1 MHNKRDKEK
10 LTIYYSKLIK
20 VSHKYPLHSG
30 NSFRL
35 IKNDG
40 RKRYL
45 YKKLLDRWGIVRYK
59 IPGRKMKKHVKRLEA
74 IMLGIT
80 MLFSMPFSGT
90 AMAAGKTSAN
100 QMTVKTH
107 TAQTTAAED
116 AESPKTTF
124 PVHVIHKTGNDKE
137 NFVIVIMGDGYT
149 AQQQDQFVKDATQKA
164 QGMLTWSPYKE
175 YSDRINIYAIQTVS
189 NETGIS
195 EYGGKSVDTYFHLR
209 LFGKAIGFSNGGD
222 QKAKDLRK
230 EMEKKYLD
238 AGASVGTIHILSN
251 TNGDFGASI
260 NSLFSFSMNSE
271 DNSSGTAMTH
281 EVSHSICGL
290 GDEYERYTNKPNT
303 SATSD
308 ADSIKWSKL
317 LGFRGTGITMAG
329 TETAFAPS
337 RECMMRWAGQPF
349 CEVCKMELARKLNN
363 TDYVS
368 CPQKLYVADPE
379 ISTPH
384 SRTGTLDR
392 DSEKY
397 RISEKN
403 ITKANEKDL
412 EFRTVVQNMVNQEQ
426 HLKMSF
432 SIKDANGITI
442 KFHEEK
448 EFTIPALSNWYDPDA
463 ARESLSIVLSNV
475 SGLVKGD
482 ILEGKVI
489 DTDTGKVLATD
500 KTAGQTWNTV
510 NIHYQL
516 KNADGTSSVIPDA
529 ATAMVY
535 VPANTTYVLRKPD
548 LSDYTYVGNSVNQD
562 RITVTEAETDVTYY
576 YQKKKDSQVTPGENP
591 TVSPTIAPSA
601 STVPITSPTVTP
613 GETVPITSPIITPG
627 ETALPASPTVTPGET
642 APAVSPTIAPSTSTV
657 PTTSPTVTPGETA
670 PPASPTVTP
679 GETAPPASPAVT
691 PGETAPPV
699 SPTATPGETVPTVS
713 TKATEQSKDGQ
724 SVTIL
729 ENKNT
734 SQKKAE
740 ILVIIKS
747 SFAKKYAKNN
757 YSFVKRAIEKVE
769 KETAK
774 QRRKVVIKVRFK
786 MQNRKNL
793 RCRLDR
799 ATLHYLTDKKI
810 RELQWDNGNMRLTL
824 DLKALRTIRKQTA
837 KEVSLTLK
845 KIGSKKILSKIKKTN
860 RKRFAYEFS
869 IIDAKKKKI
878 SSIKKGKITIEL
890 GYQRSHTDKKSK
902 MYVYQMNK
910 NGSAVNILKSHN
922 DVKRKKIRFWVNHPC
937 RVVIGRKI

>member
-1 MHNKRDKEK
+1 
-10 LTIYYSKLIK
+10 
-20 VSHKYPLHSG
+20 
-30 NSFRL
+30 
-35 IKNDG
+35 
-40 RKRYL
+40 
-45 YKKLLDRWGIVRYK
+45 
-59 IPGRKMKKHVKRLEA
+59 
-74 IMLGIT
+74 MLGIT

-175 YSDRINIYAIQTVS
+175 YSDRINIYAIQTIS

-222 QKAKDLRK
+222 QKAKDLRE

-260 NSLFSFSMNSE
+260 NSLFSFSTNSE

-281 EVSHSICGL
+281 EVSHSIGGL

-317 LGFRGTGITMAG
+317 LGFRGIGITMAG

-442 KFHEEK
+442 KYHEEK

-463 ARESLSIVLSNV
+463 ARESLSIVFSNV

-601 STVPITSPTVTP
+601 STVPITSP
-613 GETVPITSPIITPG
+613 IITPG
-627 ETALPASPTVTPGET
+627 ETALPASPT
-642 APAVSPTIAPSTSTV
+642 
-657 PTTSPTVTPGETA
+657 
-670 PPASPTVTP
+670 
-679 GETAPPASPAVT
+679 VT

>member
-1 MHNKRDKEK
+1 
-10 LTIYYSKLIK
+10 
-20 VSHKYPLHSG
+20 
-30 NSFRL
+30 
-35 IKNDG
+35 
-40 RKRYL
+40 
-45 YKKLLDRWGIVRYK
+45 
-59 IPGRKMKKHVKRLEA
+59 MKKHVKRLEA

-100 QMTVKTH
+100 QMTGKTH
-107 TAQTTAAED
+107 AAQTTAVED

-175 YSDRINIYAIQTVS
+175 YSDRINIYAIQTIS

-222 QKAKDLRK
+222 QKAKDLRE

-260 NSLFSFSMNSE
+260 NSLFSFSTNSE

-281 EVSHSICGL
+281 EVSHSIGGL

-303 SATSD
+303 SDTSD

-317 LGFRGTGITMAG
+317 LGFRGIGITMAG

-442 KFHEEK
+442 KYHEEK

-463 ARESLSIVLSNV
+463 ARESLSVVFSNV

-510 NIHYQL
+510 NIQ
-516 KNADGTSSVIPDA
+516 
-529 ATAMVY
+529 
-535 VPANTTYVLRKPD
+535 
-548 LSDYTYVGNSVNQD
+548 
-562 RITVTEAETDVTYY
+562 
-576 YQKKKDSQVTPGENP
+576 
-591 TVSPTIAPSA
+591 
-601 STVPITSPTVTP
+601 
-613 GETVPITSPIITPG
+613 
-627 ETALPASPTVTPGET
+627 
-642 APAVSPTIAPSTSTV
+642 
-657 PTTSPTVTPGETA
+657 
-670 PPASPTVTP
+670 
-679 GETAPPASPAVT
+679 
-691 PGETAPPV
+691 
-699 SPTATPGETVPTVS
+699 
-713 TKATEQSKDGQ
+713 
-724 SVTIL
+724 
-729 ENKNT
+729 
-734 SQKKAE
+734 
-740 ILVIIKS
+740 
-747 SFAKKYAKNN
+747 
-757 YSFVKRAIEKVE
+757 
-769 KETAK
+769 
-774 QRRKVVIKVRFK
+774 
-786 MQNRKNL
+786 
-793 RCRLDR
+793 
-799 ATLHYLTDKKI
+799 TL
-810 RELQWDNGNMRLTL
+810 QRLTL
-824 DLKALRTIRKQTA
+824 F
-837 KEVSLTLK
+837 V
-845 KIGSKKILSKIKKTN
+845 
-860 RKRFAYEFS
+860 
-869 IIDAKKKKI
+869 
-878 SSIKKGKITIEL
+878 
-890 GYQRSHTDKKSK
+890 
-902 MYVYQMNK
+902 
-910 NGSAVNILKSHN
+910 
-922 DVKRKKIRFWVNHPC
+922 
-937 RVVIGRKI
+937 

>member
-1 MHNKRDKEK
+1 
-10 LTIYYSKLIK
+10 
-20 VSHKYPLHSG
+20 
-30 NSFRL
+30 
-35 IKNDG
+35 
-40 RKRYL
+40 
-45 YKKLLDRWGIVRYK
+45 
-59 IPGRKMKKHVKRLEA
+59 MKKHVKRLEA

-100 QMTVKTH
+100 QMTGKTH
-107 TAQTTAAED
+107 TAQTTAVED

-175 YSDRINIYAIQTVS
+175 YSDRINIYAIQTIS

-222 QKAKDLRK
+222 QKAKDLRE

-260 NSLFSFSMNSE
+260 NSLFSFSTNSE

-281 EVSHSICGL
+281 EVSHSIGGL

-317 LGFRGTGITMAG
+317 LGFRGIGITMAG

-403 ITKANEKDL
+403 IAKANEKDL

-442 KFHEEK
+442 KYHEEK

-463 ARESLSIVLSNV
+463 ARESLSVVFSNV

-601 STVPITSPTVTP
+601 STVPTTSPTVTP

-627 ETALPASPTVTPGET
+627 ETAPPA
-642 APAVSPTIAPSTSTV
+642 
-657 PTTSPTVTPGETA
+657 SPTVTPGETA

-679 GETAPPASPAVT
+679 GETAPPVSPTVT
-691 PGETAPPV
+691 PGETAPPA

-713 TKATEQSKDGQ
+713 PKATEQSKDGQ
-724 SVTIL
+724 SITIL

-740 ILVIIKS
+740 ILVVIKP

-910 NGSAVNILKSHN
+910 KGSAVNILKSHN

>member
-1 MHNKRDKEK
+1 
-10 LTIYYSKLIK
+10 
-20 VSHKYPLHSG
+20 
-30 NSFRL
+30 
-35 IKNDG
+35 
-40 RKRYL
+40 
-45 YKKLLDRWGIVRYK
+45 
-59 IPGRKMKKHVKRLEA
+59 MKKHVKRLEA

-100 QMTVKTH
+100 QMTGKTH
-107 TAQTTAAED
+107 TAQTTAVED

-175 YSDRINIYAIQTVS
+175 YSDRINIYAIQTIS

-222 QKAKDLRK
+222 QKAKDLRE

-260 NSLFSFSMNSE
+260 NSLFSFSTNSE

-281 EVSHSICGL
+281 EVSHSIGGL

-442 KFHEEK
+442 KYHEEK

-463 ARESLSIVLSNV
+463 ARESLSIVFSNV

-516 KNADGTSSVIPDA
+516 KNADGTSSAIPDA

-601 STVPITSPTVTP
+601 STVPTTSPTVTP

-642 APAVSPTIAPSTSTV
+642 APPVSPTIAPSTSTV

-691 PGETAPPV
+691 PGETVPPV
-699 SPTATPGETVPTVS
+699 SP
-713 TKATEQSKDGQ
+713 KATEQSKDGQ
-724 SVTIL
+724 SITIL

-769 KETAK
+769 KKTAK

-845 KIGSKKILSKIKKTN
+845 KIGSKKILSKIKQTN

-910 NGSAVNILKSHN
+910 NGSAVNKLKSHN
-922 DVKRKKIRFWVNHPC
+922 DVKRRKIRFLVNHPC

>member
-1 MHNKRDKEK
+1 
-10 LTIYYSKLIK
+10 
-20 VSHKYPLHSG
+20 
-30 NSFRL
+30 
-35 IKNDG
+35 
-40 RKRYL
+40 
-45 YKKLLDRWGIVRYK
+45 
-59 IPGRKMKKHVKRLEA
+59 MKKHVKRLEA

-80 MLFSMPFSGT
+80 MLLSTPFSGT

-100 QMTVKTH
+100 QMTGKTH
-107 TAQTTAAED
+107 TAQTTAVED

-222 QKAKDLRK
+222 QKAKDLRE

-260 NSLFSFSMNSE
+260 NSLFSFSTNSE

-281 EVSHSICGL
+281 EVSHSIGGL

-337 RECMMRWAGQPF
+337 RECMMRLAGQPF

-368 CPQKLYVADPE
+368 CPQKLYVADSE

-442 KFHEEK
+442 KYHEEK

-463 ARESLSIVLSNV
+463 ARESLSIVFSNV

-576 YQKKKDSQVTPGENP
+576 YQKKKDSQITPGENP

-601 STVPITSPTVTP
+601 STVPTTSPTV
-613 GETVPITSPIITPG
+613 TPG

-670 PPASPTVTP
+670 PPASP
-679 GETAPPASPAVT
+679 AVT
-691 PGETAPPV
+691 PGETVPPV
-699 SPTATPGETVPTVS
+699 SP
-713 TKATEQSKDGQ
+713 KATEQSKDGQ
-724 SVTIL
+724 SITIL

-740 ILVIIKS
+740 ILVVIKP

-837 KEVSLTLK
+837 KEVFLTLK

-922 DVKRKKIRFWVNHPC
+922 DVKRRKIRFWVNHPC

>member
-1 MHNKRDKEK
+1 
-10 LTIYYSKLIK
+10 
-20 VSHKYPLHSG
+20 
-30 NSFRL
+30 
-35 IKNDG
+35 
-40 RKRYL
+40 
-45 YKKLLDRWGIVRYK
+45 
-59 IPGRKMKKHVKRLEA
+59 MKKYVKRLEA

-90 AMAAGKTSAN
+90 AMAEGKTSAN
-100 QMTVKTH
+100 QMTGKTH
-107 TAQTTAAED
+107 TAQTTAVED

-175 YSDRINIYAIQTVS
+175 YSDRINIYAIQTIS

-209 LFGKAIGFSNGGD
+209 IFGKAVGFSNGGD
-222 QKAKDLRK
+222 QKAKDLRE

-260 NSLFSFSMNSE
+260 NSLFSFSTNSE

-281 EVSHSICGL
+281 EVSHSIGGL

-442 KFHEEK
+442 KYHEEK

-463 ARESLSIVLSNV
+463 ARESLSIVFSNV

-489 DTDTGKVLATD
+489 DIDTGKVLATD

-601 STVPITSPTVTP
+601 STVPTTSPTV
-613 GETVPITSPIITPG
+613 TPG

-657 PTTSPTVTPGETA
+657 PTTSPT
-670 PPASPTVTP
+670 
-679 GETAPPASPAVT
+679 VT

-769 KETAK
+769 KKTAK
-774 QRRKVVIKVRFK
+774 QRRKVAIKVRFK

>member
-1 MHNKRDKEK
+1 
-10 LTIYYSKLIK
+10 
-20 VSHKYPLHSG
+20 
-30 NSFRL
+30 
-35 IKNDG
+35 
-40 RKRYL
+40 
-45 YKKLLDRWGIVRYK
+45 
-59 IPGRKMKKHVKRLEA
+59 MKKHVKRLEA

-90 AMAAGKTSAN
+90 AMAEGKTSAN
-100 QMTVKTH
+100 QMTGKTH

-175 YSDRINIYAIQTVS
+175 YSDRINIYAIQTIS

-209 LFGKAIGFSNGGD
+209 IFGKAVGFSNGGD
-222 QKAKDLRK
+222 QKAKDLRE

-260 NSLFSFSMNSE
+260 NSLFSFSTNSE

-281 EVSHSICGL
+281 EVSHSIGGL

-317 LGFRGTGITMAG
+317 LGFRGIGITLAG

-442 KFHEEK
+442 KYHEEK

-463 ARESLSIVLSNV
+463 ARESLSIVFSNV

-489 DTDTGKVLATD
+489 DIDTGKVLATD

-601 STVPITSPTVTP
+601 STVPTTSPTVTP

-627 ETALPASPTVTPGET
+627 ETALPASPTV
-642 APAVSPTIAPSTSTV
+642 
-657 PTTSPTVTPGETA
+657 
-670 PPASPTVTP
+670 
-679 GETAPPASPAVT
+679 
-691 PGETAPPV
+691 
-699 SPTATPGETVPTVS
+699 TPGETVPTVS

-769 KETAK
+769 KKTAK

>member
-1 MHNKRDKEK
+1 
-10 LTIYYSKLIK
+10 
-20 VSHKYPLHSG
+20 
-30 NSFRL
+30 
-35 IKNDG
+35 
-40 RKRYL
+40 
-45 YKKLLDRWGIVRYK
+45 
-59 IPGRKMKKHVKRLEA
+59 MKKHVKRLEA

-100 QMTVKTH
+100 QMTGKTH
-107 TAQTTAAED
+107 TAQTTAVED
-116 AESPKTTF
+116 VESPKTTF

-222 QKAKDLRK
+222 QKAKDLRE

-260 NSLFSFSMNSE
+260 NSLFSFSTNSE

-281 EVSHSICGL
+281 EVSHSIGGL

-442 KFHEEK
+442 KYHEEK

-463 ARESLSIVLSNV
+463 ARESLSIVFSNV

-489 DTDTGKVLATD
+489 DTDTGKVLVTD

-576 YQKKKDSQVTPGENP
+576 YQKKKDSQVTPSENP

-601 STVPITSPTVTP
+601 STVPTTSPTVTP

-642 APAVSPTIAPSTSTV
+642 APPA
-657 PTTSPTVTPGETA
+657 SPTVTPGETA

-679 GETAPPASPAVT
+679 GETAPPASPTVT
-691 PGETAPPV
+691 PGETA
-699 SPTATPGETVPTVS
+699 PTVS

-869 IIDAKKKKI
+869 VIDAKKKKI

>member
-1 MHNKRDKEK
+1 
-10 LTIYYSKLIK
+10 
-20 VSHKYPLHSG
+20 
-30 NSFRL
+30 
-35 IKNDG
+35 
-40 RKRYL
+40 
-45 YKKLLDRWGIVRYK
+45 
-59 IPGRKMKKHVKRLEA
+59 MKKHVKRLEA

-116 AESPKTTF
+116 VESPKTTF

-175 YSDRINIYAIQTVS
+175 YSDRINIYAIQTIS

-209 LFGKAIGFSNGGD
+209 IFRKAVGFSNGGD
-222 QKAKDLRK
+222 QKAKDLRE

-260 NSLFSFSMNSE
+260 NSLFSFSTNSE

-281 EVSHSICGL
+281 EVSHSIGGL

-442 KFHEEK
+442 KYHEEK

-463 ARESLSIVLSNV
+463 ARESLSIVFSNV

-601 STVPITSPTVTP
+601 STVPTTSPTVTP

-642 APAVSPTIAPSTSTV
+642 APPA
-657 PTTSPTVTPGETA
+657 SPTVTPGETA

-679 GETAPPASPAVT
+679 GETAPP
-691 PGETAPPV
+691 V
-699 SPTATPGETVPTVS
+699 SPTVTPGETVPPAS
-713 TKATEQSKDGQ
+713 RKATEQSKDGQ

-740 ILVIIKS
+740 ILVVIKP
-747 SFAKKYAKNN
+747 SFEKKYAKNN

>member
-1 MHNKRDKEK
+1 
-10 LTIYYSKLIK
+10 
-20 VSHKYPLHSG
+20 
-30 NSFRL
+30 
-35 IKNDG
+35 
-40 RKRYL
+40 
-45 YKKLLDRWGIVRYK
+45 
-59 IPGRKMKKHVKRLEA
+59 MKKYVKRLEA

-90 AMAAGKTSAN
+90 AMAEGKTSAN
-100 QMTVKTH
+100 QMTGKTH
-107 TAQTTAAED
+107 TAQTTAVED

-175 YSDRINIYAIQTVS
+175 YSDRINIYAIQTIS

-209 LFGKAIGFSNGGD
+209 IFGKAVGFSNGGD
-222 QKAKDLRK
+222 QKAKDLRE

-260 NSLFSFSMNSE
+260 NSLFSFSTNSE

-281 EVSHSICGL
+281 EVSHSIGGL

-308 ADSIKWSKL
+308 ADSIQWSKL
-317 LGFRGTGITMAG
+317 LGFRGIGITMAG

-442 KFHEEK
+442 KYHEEK
-448 EFTIPALSNWYDPDA
+448 EFTIPALSNWYDPDT
-463 ARESLSIVLSNV
+463 ARESLSIVFSNV

-489 DTDTGKVLATD
+489 DTDTGKVLVTD

-601 STVPITSPTVTP
+601 STVPTTSPTVTP
-613 GETVPITSPIITPG
+613 GETVPITSPIITPGETALPASPIITPG

-691 PGETAPPV
+691 PGETVLPV
-699 SPTATPGETVPTVS
+699 SPKS
-713 TKATEQSKDGQ
+713 TEQSKDGQ
-724 SVTIL
+724 SITIL

-740 ILVIIKS
+740 ILVIIKP

-769 KETAK
+769 KKTAK

>member
-1 MHNKRDKEK
+1 
-10 LTIYYSKLIK
+10 
-20 VSHKYPLHSG
+20 
-30 NSFRL
+30 
-35 IKNDG
+35 
-40 RKRYL
+40 
-45 YKKLLDRWGIVRYK
+45 
-59 IPGRKMKKHVKRLEA
+59 MKKHVKRLEA

-100 QMTVKTH
+100 QMTGKTH
-107 TAQTTAAED
+107 TAQTTAVED

-222 QKAKDLRK
+222 QKAKDLRE

-260 NSLFSFSMNSE
+260 NSLFSFSTNSE

-281 EVSHSICGL
+281 EVSHSIGGL

-442 KFHEEK
+442 KYQEEK

-463 ARESLSIVLSNV
+463 ARESLSIVFSNV

-601 STVPITSPTVTP
+601 STVPTTSPTVTP

-642 APAVSPTIAPSTSTV
+642 AP
-657 PTTSPTVTPGETA
+657 
-670 PPASPTVTP
+670 PASPTVTL
-679 GETAPPASPAVT
+679 
-691 PGETAPPV
+691 GETAPPV

-740 ILVIIKS
+740 ILVVIKP

-769 KETAK
+769 KKTAK

-845 KIGSKKILSKIKKTN
+845 KIGSKKILSKIKQTN

-910 NGSAVNILKSHN
+910 NGSAVNKLKSHN
-922 DVKRKKIRFWVNHPC
+922 DVKRKKIRFLVNHPC

>member
-1 MHNKRDKEK
+1 
-10 LTIYYSKLIK
+10 
-20 VSHKYPLHSG
+20 
-30 NSFRL
+30 
-35 IKNDG
+35 
-40 RKRYL
+40 
-45 YKKLLDRWGIVRYK
+45 
-59 IPGRKMKKHVKRLEA
+59 MKKYVKRLEA

-100 QMTVKTH
+100 QMTGKTH
-107 TAQTTAAED
+107 TAQTTAVED
-116 AESPKTTF
+116 AELPKTTF

-175 YSDRINIYAIQTVS
+175 YSDRINIYAIQTIS

-222 QKAKDLRK
+222 QKAKDLRE

-260 NSLFSFSMNSE
+260 NSLFSFSTNSE

-281 EVSHSICGL
+281 EVSHSIGGL

-363 TDYVS
+363 TDYVN

-442 KFHEEK
+442 KYHEEK
-448 EFTIPALSNWYDPDA
+448 EFTIPALSNWYDPDT
-463 ARESLSIVLSNV
+463 ARESLSIVFSNV

-601 STVPITSPTVTP
+601 STVPTTSPTVTP
-613 GETVPITSPIITPG
+613 GETALPAYPTVTPG

-642 APAVSPTIAPSTSTV
+642 AP
-657 PTTSPTVTPGETA
+657 
-670 PPASPTVTP
+670 PASPT
-679 GETAPPASPAVT
+679 VT

-724 SVTIL
+724 SITIL

-740 ILVIIKS
+740 ILVIIKP

-769 KETAK
+769 KKTAK

>member
-1 MHNKRDKEK
+1 
-10 LTIYYSKLIK
+10 
-20 VSHKYPLHSG
+20 
-30 NSFRL
+30 
-35 IKNDG
+35 
-40 RKRYL
+40 
-45 YKKLLDRWGIVRYK
+45 
-59 IPGRKMKKHVKRLEA
+59 MKKYVKRLEA

-90 AMAAGKTSAN
+90 AMAEGKTSAN
-100 QMTVKTH
+100 QMTGKTH
-107 TAQTTAAED
+107 TAQTTAVED

-175 YSDRINIYAIQTVS
+175 YSDRINIYAIQTIS

-222 QKAKDLRK
+222 QKAKDLRE

-260 NSLFSFSMNSE
+260 NSLFSFSTNSE

-281 EVSHSICGL
+281 EVSHSVGGL

-317 LGFRGTGITMAG
+317 LGFRGIGITMAG

-379 ISTPH
+379 ISIPH

-442 KFHEEK
+442 KYHEEK

-463 ARESLSIVLSNV
+463 ARESLSIVFSNV

-516 KNADGTSSVIPDA
+516 KNADGTSSAIPDA

-601 STVPITSPTVTP
+601 STVPTTSPTVTP
-613 GETVPITSPIITPG
+613 GETVS
-627 ETALPASPTVTPGET
+627 TA
-642 APAVSPTIAPSTSTV
+642 
-657 PTTSPTVTPGETA
+657 SPTVTPGETA
-670 PPASPTVTP
+670 PPASPT
-679 GETAPPASPAVT
+679 VT

-860 RKRFAYEFS
+860 RKSFAYEFS

-922 DVKRKKIRFWVNHPC
+922 NVKRKKIRFWVNHPC

>member
-1 MHNKRDKEK
+1 
-10 LTIYYSKLIK
+10 
-20 VSHKYPLHSG
+20 
-30 NSFRL
+30 
-35 IKNDG
+35 
-40 RKRYL
+40 
-45 YKKLLDRWGIVRYK
+45 
-59 IPGRKMKKHVKRLEA
+59 MKKHVKRLEA
-74 IMLGIT
+74 IMFGIT

-90 AMAAGKTSAN
+90 AMAEGKTSAN
-100 QMTVKTH
+100 QMTGKTH
-107 TAQTTAAED
+107 TAQTTAVED

-175 YSDRINIYAIQTVS
+175 YSDRINIYAIQTIS

-222 QKAKDLRK
+222 QKAKDLRE

-260 NSLFSFSMNSE
+260 NSLFSFSTNSE

-281 EVSHSICGL
+281 EVSHSIGGL

-317 LGFRGTGITMAG
+317 LGFRGIGITIAG

-442 KFHEEK
+442 KYHEEK

-463 ARESLSIVLSNV
+463 ARESLSVVFSNV

-601 STVPITSPTVTP
+601 STVPTTSPTVTP

-627 ETALPASPTVTPGET
+627 ETAPPASPTVTPGET
-642 APAVSPTIAPSTSTV
+642 APPV
-657 PTTSPTVTPGETA
+657 SPTVTPGETA
-670 PPASPTVTP
+670 PPASPT
-679 GETAPPASPAVT
+679 
-691 PGETAPPV
+691 
-699 SPTATPGETVPTVS
+699 ATPGETVPTVS
-713 TKATEQSKDGQ
+713 PTVTPEETVPTASPKATEQSKDGQ
-724 SVTIL
+724 SITIL

-740 ILVIIKS
+740 ILVVIKP

-910 NGSAVNILKSHN
+910 KGSAVNILKSHN
-922 DVKRKKIRFWVNHPC
+922 DVKRKKIRFLVNHPC

>member
-1 MHNKRDKEK
+1 
-10 LTIYYSKLIK
+10 
-20 VSHKYPLHSG
+20 
-30 NSFRL
+30 
-35 IKNDG
+35 
-40 RKRYL
+40 
-45 YKKLLDRWGIVRYK
+45 
-59 IPGRKMKKHVKRLEA
+59 
-74 IMLGIT
+74 
-80 MLFSMPFSGT
+80 
-90 AMAAGKTSAN
+90 
-100 QMTVKTH
+100 
-107 TAQTTAAED
+107 
-116 AESPKTTF
+116 
-124 PVHVIHKTGNDKE
+124 
-137 NFVIVIMGDGYT
+137 
-149 AQQQDQFVKDATQKA
+149 
-164 QGMLTWSPYKE
+164 MLTWSPYKE
-175 YSDRINIYAIQTVS
+175 YSDRINIYAIQTIS

-222 QKAKDLRK
+222 QKAKDLRE

-260 NSLFSFSMNSE
+260 NSLFSFSTNSE

-281 EVSHSICGL
+281 EVSHSIGGL

-317 LGFRGTGITMAG
+317 LGFRGIGITIAG

-442 KFHEEK
+442 KYHEEK

-463 ARESLSIVLSNV
+463 ARESLSVVFSNV

-601 STVPITSPTVTP
+601 STVPTTSPTVTP

-627 ETALPASPTVTPGET
+627 ETVPTVSPTVTPGET
-642 APAVSPTIAPSTSTV
+642 V
-657 PTTSPTVTPGETA
+657 PT
-670 PPASPTVTP
+670 ASP
-679 GETAPPASPAVT
+679 
-691 PGETAPPV
+691 
-699 SPTATPGETVPTVS
+699 
-713 TKATEQSKDGQ
+713 KATEQSKDGQ
-724 SVTIL
+724 SITIL

-740 ILVIIKS
+740 ILVVIKP

-910 NGSAVNILKSHN
+910 KGSAVNILKSHN
-922 DVKRKKIRFWVNHPC
+922 DVKRKKIRFLVNHPC

>member
-1 MHNKRDKEK
+1 
-10 LTIYYSKLIK
+10 
-20 VSHKYPLHSG
+20 
-30 NSFRL
+30 
-35 IKNDG
+35 
-40 RKRYL
+40 
-45 YKKLLDRWGIVRYK
+45 
-59 IPGRKMKKHVKRLEA
+59 
-74 IMLGIT
+74 
-80 MLFSMPFSGT
+80 MPFSGT

-100 QMTVKTH
+100 QMTGKTH
-107 TAQTTAAED
+107 TAQTTAVED

-175 YSDRINIYAIQTVS
+175 YSDRINIYAIQTIS

-222 QKAKDLRK
+222 QKAKDLRE

-260 NSLFSFSMNSE
+260 NSLFSFSTNSE

-281 EVSHSICGL
+281 EVSHSIGGL

-317 LGFRGTGITMAG
+317 LGFRGIGITIAG

-442 KFHEEK
+442 KYHEEK

-463 ARESLSIVLSNV
+463 ARESLSVVFSNV

-601 STVPITSPTVTP
+601 STVPTTSPTVTP

-627 ETALPASPTVTPGET
+627 ETAPPASPTVTPGET
-642 APAVSPTIAPSTSTV
+642 APPV
-657 PTTSPTVTPGETA
+657 SPTVTPGETA
-670 PPASPTVTP
+670 PPASPT
-679 GETAPPASPAVT
+679 
-691 PGETAPPV
+691 
-699 SPTATPGETVPTVS
+699 ATPGETVPTVS
-713 TKATEQSKDGQ
+713 PTVTPGETVPTASPKATEQSKDGQ
-724 SVTIL
+724 SITIL

-740 ILVIIKS
+740 ILVVIKP

-910 NGSAVNILKSHN
+910 KGSAVNILKSHN
-922 DVKRKKIRFWVNHPC
+922 DVKRKKIRFLVNHPC

>member
-100 QMTVKTH
+100 QMTGKTH
-107 TAQTTAAED
+107 TAQTTAVED

-222 QKAKDLRK
+222 QKAKDLRE

-260 NSLFSFSMNSE
+260 NSLFSFSTNSE

-281 EVSHSICGL
+281 EVSHSIGGL

-317 LGFRGTGITMAG
+317 LGFRGIGITMAG

-442 KFHEEK
+442 KYHEEK

-463 ARESLSIVLSNV
+463 ARESLSIVFSNV

-516 KNADGTSSVIPDA
+516 KNADGTSSAIPDA

-601 STVPITSPTVTP
+601 STVP
-613 GETVPITSPIITPG
+613 
-627 ETALPASPTVTPGET
+627 
-642 APAVSPTIAPSTSTV
+642 
-657 PTTSPTVTPGETA
+657 TTSPTVTPGETA
-670 PPASPTVTP
+670 PPASPTD
-679 GETAPPASPAVT
+679 
-691 PGETAPPV
+691 
-699 SPTATPGETVPTVS
+699 TPGETVLPVS
-713 TKATEQSKDGQ
+713 PKATEQSKDGQ
-724 SVTIL
+724 SITIL

-740 ILVIIKS
+740 ILVIIKP

-769 KETAK
+769 KKTAK

>member
-1 MHNKRDKEK
+1 
-10 LTIYYSKLIK
+10 
-20 VSHKYPLHSG
+20 
-30 NSFRL
+30 
-35 IKNDG
+35 
-40 RKRYL
+40 
-45 YKKLLDRWGIVRYK
+45 
-59 IPGRKMKKHVKRLEA
+59 MKKHVKRLEA

-100 QMTVKTH
+100 QMTGKTH
-107 TAQTTAAED
+107 TAQTTAVED

-175 YSDRINIYAIQTVS
+175 YSDRINIYAIQTIS

-222 QKAKDLRK
+222 QKAKDLRE

-260 NSLFSFSMNSE
+260 NSLFSFSTNSE

-281 EVSHSICGL
+281 EVSHSIGGL

-317 LGFRGTGITMAG
+317 LGFRGIGITIAG

-442 KFHEEK
+442 KYHEEK

-463 ARESLSIVLSNV
+463 ARESLSIVFSNV

-601 STVPITSPTVTP
+601 STVPTTSPTVTP

-627 ETALPASPTVTPGET
+627 ETAPPA
-642 APAVSPTIAPSTSTV
+642 
-657 PTTSPTVTPGETA
+657 SPTVTPGETA

-679 GETAPPASPAVT
+679 GETAPPVSPTVT
-691 PGETAPPV
+691 PGETAPPA

-713 TKATEQSKDGQ
+713 PTVTLGETVPTASPKATEQSKDGQ
-724 SVTIL
+724 SITIL

-740 ILVIIKS
+740 ILVVIKP

-910 NGSAVNILKSHN
+910 KGSAVNILKSHN
-922 DVKRKKIRFWVNHPC
+922 DVKRKKIRFLVNHPC

>member
-1 MHNKRDKEK
+1 
-10 LTIYYSKLIK
+10 
-20 VSHKYPLHSG
+20 
-30 NSFRL
+30 
-35 IKNDG
+35 
-40 RKRYL
+40 
-45 YKKLLDRWGIVRYK
+45 
-59 IPGRKMKKHVKRLEA
+59 MKKHVKRLEA

-100 QMTVKTH
+100 QMTGKTH
-107 TAQTTAAED
+107 TAQTTAVED

-175 YSDRINIYAIQTVS
+175 YSDRINIYAIQTIS

-222 QKAKDLRK
+222 QKAKDLRE

-260 NSLFSFSMNSE
+260 NSLFSFSTNSE

-281 EVSHSICGL
+281 EVSHSIGGL

-317 LGFRGTGITMAG
+317 LGFRGIGITIAG

-442 KFHEEK
+442 KYHEEK

-463 ARESLSIVLSNV
+463 ARESLSVVFSNV

-601 STVPITSPTVTP
+601 STVPTTSPTVTP
-613 GETVPITSPIITPG
+613 GETVPT
-627 ETALPASPTVTPGET
+627 ASP
-642 APAVSPTIAPSTSTV
+642 
-657 PTTSPTVTPGETA
+657 
-670 PPASPTVTP
+670 
-679 GETAPPASPAVT
+679 
-691 PGETAPPV
+691 
-699 SPTATPGETVPTVS
+699 
-713 TKATEQSKDGQ
+713 KATEQSKDGQ
-724 SVTIL
+724 SITIL

-740 ILVIIKS
+740 ILVVIKP

-910 NGSAVNILKSHN
+910 KGSAVNILKSHN
-922 DVKRKKIRFWVNHPC
+922 DVKRKKIRFLVNHPC

>member
-1 MHNKRDKEK
+1 
-10 LTIYYSKLIK
+10 
-20 VSHKYPLHSG
+20 
-30 NSFRL
+30 
-35 IKNDG
+35 
-40 RKRYL
+40 
-45 YKKLLDRWGIVRYK
+45 
-59 IPGRKMKKHVKRLEA
+59 MKKHVKRLEA

-100 QMTVKTH
+100 QMTGKTH
-107 TAQTTAAED
+107 TAQTTAVED

-222 QKAKDLRK
+222 QKAKDLRE

-260 NSLFSFSMNSE
+260 NSLFSFSTNSE

-281 EVSHSICGL
+281 EVSHSIGGL

-379 ISTPH
+379 ISTSH

-442 KFHEEK
+442 KYHEEK

-463 ARESLSIVLSNV
+463 ARESLSIVFSNV

-548 LSDYTYVGNSVNQD
+548 LSNYTYVGNSVNQD

-601 STVPITSPTVTP
+601 STVPITSPTV
-613 GETVPITSPIITPG
+613 TPG

-691 PGETAPPV
+691 PGETVPPV
-699 SPTATPGETVPTVS
+699 SP
-713 TKATEQSKDGQ
+713 KATEQSKDGQ
-724 SVTIL
+724 SITIL

-740 ILVIIKS
+740 ILVIIKPS
-747 SFAKKYAKNN
+747 LAKKYAKNN

-769 KETAK
+769 KKTAK

-845 KIGSKKILSKIKKTN
+845 KIGSKKNLSKIKQTN

-910 NGSAVNILKSHN
+910 NGSAVNKLKSHN
-922 DVKRKKIRFWVNHPC
+922 DVKRRKIRFLVNHPC
-937 RVVIGRKI
+937 RVVISRKI

>member
-1 MHNKRDKEK
+1 
-10 LTIYYSKLIK
+10 
-20 VSHKYPLHSG
+20 
-30 NSFRL
+30 
-35 IKNDG
+35 
-40 RKRYL
+40 
-45 YKKLLDRWGIVRYK
+45 
-59 IPGRKMKKHVKRLEA
+59 MKKHVKRLEA

-100 QMTVKTH
+100 QMTGKTH
-107 TAQTTAAED
+107 TAQTTAVED

-175 YSDRINIYAIQTVS
+175 YSDRINIYAIQTIS

-222 QKAKDLRK
+222 QKAKDLRE

-260 NSLFSFSMNSE
+260 NSLFSFSTNSE

-281 EVSHSICGL
+281 EVSHSIGGL

-317 LGFRGTGITMAG
+317 LGFRGIGITIAG

-442 KFHEEK
+442 KYHEEK

-463 ARESLSIVLSNV
+463 ARESLSVVFSNV

-601 STVPITSPTVTP
+601 STVP
-613 GETVPITSPIITPG
+613 
-627 ETALPASPTVTPGET
+627 
-642 APAVSPTIAPSTSTV
+642 
-657 PTTSPTVTPGETA
+657 TTSPTVTPGETD
-670 PPASPTVTP
+670 PTASP
-679 GETAPPASPAVT
+679 
-691 PGETAPPV
+691 
-699 SPTATPGETVPTVS
+699 
-713 TKATEQSKDGQ
+713 KATEQSKDGL
-724 SVTIL
+724 SITIL

-740 ILVIIKS
+740 ILVVIKP

-769 KETAK
+769 KETTK

-910 NGSAVNILKSHN
+910 KGSAVNILKSHN

>member
-1 MHNKRDKEK
+1 
-10 LTIYYSKLIK
+10 
-20 VSHKYPLHSG
+20 
-30 NSFRL
+30 
-35 IKNDG
+35 
-40 RKRYL
+40 
-45 YKKLLDRWGIVRYK
+45 
-59 IPGRKMKKHVKRLEA
+59 
-74 IMLGIT
+74 
-80 MLFSMPFSGT
+80 MPFSGT
-90 AMAAGKTSAN
+90 AMAEGKTSAN
-100 QMTVKTH
+100 QMTGKTH
-107 TAQTTAAED
+107 TAQTTAVED

-175 YSDRINIYAIQTVS
+175 YSDRINIYAIQTIS

-222 QKAKDLRK
+222 QKAKDLRE

-260 NSLFSFSMNSE
+260 NSLFSFSTNSE

-281 EVSHSICGL
+281 EVSHSIGGL

-317 LGFRGTGITMAG
+317 LGFRGIGITIAG

-442 KFHEEK
+442 KYHEEK

-463 ARESLSIVLSNV
+463 ARESLSVVFSNV

-576 YQKKKDSQVTPGENP
+576 YQKKKDSQVTPSENP

-601 STVPITSPTVTP
+601 STVPTTSPTVTP
-613 GETVPITSPIITPG
+613 GETVTT
-627 ETALPASPTVTPGET
+627 ASPTVTPGET
-642 APAVSPTIAPSTSTV
+642 VSTA
-657 PTTSPTVTPGETA
+657 SPTVTPGETA

-679 GETAPPASPAVT
+679 GETVTTASPTVIPGETAPSATPTVTPGETVTTASPTVT
-691 PGETAPPV
+691 PGETA
-699 SPTATPGETVPTVS
+699 TPAS
-713 TKATEQSKDGQ
+713 RKATEQSKDGQ
-724 SVTIL
+724 SITIL

-740 ILVIIKS
+740 ILVVIKP

-910 NGSAVNILKSHN
+910 KGSAVNILKSHN

>member
-1 MHNKRDKEK
+1 
-10 LTIYYSKLIK
+10 
-20 VSHKYPLHSG
+20 
-30 NSFRL
+30 
-35 IKNDG
+35 
-40 RKRYL
+40 
-45 YKKLLDRWGIVRYK
+45 
-59 IPGRKMKKHVKRLEA
+59 
-74 IMLGIT
+74 

-90 AMAAGKTSAN
+90 AMAEGKTSAN
-100 QMTVKTH
+100 QMTGKTH
-107 TAQTTAAED
+107 TAQTTAVED

-175 YSDRINIYAIQTVS
+175 YSDRINIYAIQTIS

-222 QKAKDLRK
+222 QKAKDLRE

-260 NSLFSFSMNSE
+260 NSLFSFSTNSE

-281 EVSHSICGL
+281 EVSHSIGGL

-317 LGFRGTGITMAG
+317 LGFRGIGITIAG

-442 KFHEEK
+442 KYHEEK

-463 ARESLSIVLSNV
+463 ARESLSIVFSNV

-627 ETALPASPTVTPGET
+627 ETAPPASPTVTPGET
-642 APAVSPTIAPSTSTV
+642 T
-657 PTTSPTVTPGETA
+657 

-679 GETAPPASPAVT
+679 GETAPPVSPMVTPGETVSTASPTVT
-691 PGETAPPV
+691 PGETASSATPTVTPGETASPA
-699 SPTATPGETVPTVS
+699 SPTVTPGETVPTAS
-713 TKATEQSKDGQ
+713 RKATEQSKDGL
-724 SVTIL
+724 SITIL

-740 ILVIIKS
+740 ILVVIKP

-910 NGSAVNILKSHN
+910 KGSAVNILKSHN

>member
-1 MHNKRDKEK
+1 
-10 LTIYYSKLIK
+10 
-20 VSHKYPLHSG
+20 
-30 NSFRL
+30 
-35 IKNDG
+35 
-40 RKRYL
+40 
-45 YKKLLDRWGIVRYK
+45 
-59 IPGRKMKKHVKRLEA
+59 MKKHVKRLEA

-175 YSDRINIYAIQTVS
+175 YSDRINIYAIQTIS

-209 LFGKAIGFSNGGD
+209 IFGKAVGFSNGGD
-222 QKAKDLRK
+222 QKAKDLRE

-260 NSLFSFSMNSE
+260 NSLFSFSTNSE

-281 EVSHSICGL
+281 EVSHSIGGL

-442 KFHEEK
+442 KYHEEK

-463 ARESLSIVLSNV
+463 ARESLSIVFSNV

-489 DTDTGKVLATD
+489 DIDTGKVLATD

-601 STVPITSPTVTP
+601 STVPTTSPTVTP

-642 APAVSPTIAPSTSTV
+642 ALPASPTVTPGETVSTA
-657 PTTSPTVTPGETA
+657 SPTVTPGETA

-679 GETAPPASPAVT
+679 GETAPPASP
-691 PGETAPPV
+691 
-699 SPTATPGETVPTVS
+699 
-713 TKATEQSKDGQ
+713 KATEQSKDGQ

-740 ILVIIKS
+740 ILVIIKP

-793 RCRLDR
+793 RYRLDR

>member
-1 MHNKRDKEK
+1 
-10 LTIYYSKLIK
+10 
-20 VSHKYPLHSG
+20 
-30 NSFRL
+30 
-35 IKNDG
+35 
-40 RKRYL
+40 
-45 YKKLLDRWGIVRYK
+45 
-59 IPGRKMKKHVKRLEA
+59 MKKHVKRLEA

-80 MLFSMPFSGT
+80 MLFSMSFSGT
-90 AMAAGKTSAN
+90 AMAEGKTSAN
-100 QMTVKTH
+100 QMTGKTH
-107 TAQTTAAED
+107 TAQTTAVED

-175 YSDRINIYAIQTVS
+175 YSDRINIYAIQTIS

-222 QKAKDLRK
+222 QKAKDLRE

-260 NSLFSFSMNSE
+260 NSLFSFSTNSE

-281 EVSHSICGL
+281 EVSHSIGGL

-303 SATSD
+303 SDTSD

-317 LGFRGTGITMAG
+317 LGFRGIGITIAG

-442 KFHEEK
+442 KYHEEK

-463 ARESLSIVLSNV
+463 ARESLSVVFSNV

-601 STVPITSPTVTP
+601 STVPTTSPTVTP
-613 GETVPITSPIITPG
+613 GETVPT
-627 ETALPASPTVTPGET
+627 ASP
-642 APAVSPTIAPSTSTV
+642 
-657 PTTSPTVTPGETA
+657 
-670 PPASPTVTP
+670 
-679 GETAPPASPAVT
+679 
-691 PGETAPPV
+691 
-699 SPTATPGETVPTVS
+699 
-713 TKATEQSKDGQ
+713 KATEQSKDGQ
-724 SVTIL
+724 SITIL

-740 ILVIIKS
+740 ILVVIKP

-910 NGSAVNILKSHN
+910 KGSAVNILKSHN
-922 DVKRKKIRFWVNHPC
+922 DVKRKKIRFLVNHPC

>member
-1 MHNKRDKEK
+1 
-10 LTIYYSKLIK
+10 
-20 VSHKYPLHSG
+20 
-30 NSFRL
+30 
-35 IKNDG
+35 
-40 RKRYL
+40 
-45 YKKLLDRWGIVRYK
+45 
-59 IPGRKMKKHVKRLEA
+59 MKKHVKRLEA

-90 AMAAGKTSAN
+90 AMAEGKTSAN
-100 QMTVKTH
+100 QMTGKTH
-107 TAQTTAAED
+107 TAQTTAVED

-175 YSDRINIYAIQTVS
+175 YSDRINIYAIQTIS

-222 QKAKDLRK
+222 QKAKDLRE

-260 NSLFSFSMNSE
+260 NSLFSFSTNSE

-281 EVSHSICGL
+281 EVSHSIGGL

-317 LGFRGTGITMAG
+317 LGFRGIGITIAG

-442 KFHEEK
+442 KYHEEK

-463 ARESLSIVLSNV
+463 ARESLSIVFSNV

-489 DTDTGKVLATD
+489 DTDTGKVLGTD

-576 YQKKKDSQVTPGENP
+576 YQKKKDSQVTPSENP

-601 STVPITSPTVTP
+601 STVPTTSPTVTP
-613 GETVPITSPIITPG
+613 GETVST
-627 ETALPASPTVTPGET
+627 ASPTVTPGET
-642 APAVSPTIAPSTSTV
+642 VSTASPTITPGETVSTA
-657 PTTSPTVTPGETA
+657 SPTVTPGETA

-679 GETAPPASPAVT
+679 GETVTTASPTVIPGETAPSATPTVTPGETVTTASPTVT
-691 PGETAPPV
+691 PGETA
-699 SPTATPGETVPTVS
+699 TPAS
-713 TKATEQSKDGQ
+713 RKATEQSKDGQ
-724 SVTIL
+724 SITIL

-740 ILVIIKS
+740 ILVVIKP

-837 KEVSLTLK
+837 KEVFLTLK

-922 DVKRKKIRFWVNHPC
+922 DVKRRKIRFWVNHPC

>member
-1 MHNKRDKEK
+1 
-10 LTIYYSKLIK
+10 
-20 VSHKYPLHSG
+20 
-30 NSFRL
+30 
-35 IKNDG
+35 
-40 RKRYL
+40 
-45 YKKLLDRWGIVRYK
+45 
-59 IPGRKMKKHVKRLEA
+59 MKKHVKRLEA

-80 MLFSMPFSGT
+80 MIFSMPFSGT

-100 QMTVKTH
+100 QMTGKTH
-107 TAQTTAAED
+107 AAQTTAVED

-175 YSDRINIYAIQTVS
+175 YSDRINIYAIQTIS

-222 QKAKDLRK
+222 QKAKDLRE

-260 NSLFSFSMNSE
+260 NSLFSFSTNSE

-281 EVSHSICGL
+281 EVSHSIGGL

-303 SATSD
+303 SDTSD

-317 LGFRGTGITMAG
+317 LGFRGIGITIAG

-442 KFHEEK
+442 KYHEEK

-463 ARESLSIVLSNV
+463 ARESLSIVFSNV

-591 TVSPTIAPSA
+591 TVSPTIVPSA
-601 STVPITSPTVTP
+601 STVPATSPTVTP
-613 GETVPITSPIITPG
+613 GETVPT
-627 ETALPASPTVTPGET
+627 ASP
-642 APAVSPTIAPSTSTV
+642 
-657 PTTSPTVTPGETA
+657 
-670 PPASPTVTP
+670 
-679 GETAPPASPAVT
+679 
-691 PGETAPPV
+691 
-699 SPTATPGETVPTVS
+699 
-713 TKATEQSKDGQ
+713 KATEQSKDGL
-724 SVTIL
+724 SITIL

-740 ILVIIKS
+740 ILVVIKP

>member
-1 MHNKRDKEK
+1 M
-10 LTIYYSKLIK
+10 
-20 VSHKYPLHSG
+20 
-30 NSFRL
+30 
-35 IKNDG
+35 
-40 RKRYL
+40 
-45 YKKLLDRWGIVRYK
+45 LL
-59 IPGRKMKKHVKRLEA
+59 
-74 IMLGIT
+74 
-80 MLFSMPFSGT
+80 SMPFSGT

-100 QMTVKTH
+100 QMTGKTH
-107 TAQTTAAED
+107 TAQTTAVED

-222 QKAKDLRK
+222 QKAKDLRE

-260 NSLFSFSMNSE
+260 NSLFSFSTNSE

-281 EVSHSICGL
+281 EVSHSIGGL

-337 RECMMRWAGQPF
+337 RECMMRLAGQPF

-442 KFHEEK
+442 KYHEEK

-670 PPASPTVTP
+670 LPASPTVTP
-679 GETAPPASPAVT
+679 GETAPPASPIVTPGETAPPASPTVT

-910 NGSAVNILKSHN
+910 NGSAVNILKLHN